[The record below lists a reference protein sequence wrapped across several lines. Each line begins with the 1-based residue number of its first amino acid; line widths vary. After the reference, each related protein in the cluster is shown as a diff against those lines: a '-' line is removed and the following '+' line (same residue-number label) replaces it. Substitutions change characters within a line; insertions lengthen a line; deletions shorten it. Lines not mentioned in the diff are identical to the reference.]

1 MNRIHDLTE
10 RYQHIHFI
18 GIGGVSMSALAEIMR
33 LRGHCVTGSDNSE
46 SPAVHHLRDNGVT
59 VYLGHKE
66 SQVEGADLVVYTAAI
81 SPDNP
86 ELLEAKRLGIPVVE
100 RAVFLGWILRCYGCP
115 IGVSGTHGKTTCT
128 SMISQILLEA
138 QLDPTILIGGTL
150 PLIGQNFKVG
160 ASPYVVY
167 EACEYVDSFLNF
179 VSYITVILN
188 VDADH
193 LDYFEDISAIQASF
207 LAYARLTMPG
217 GCLVANG
224 DDVNLQ
230 PVLRQYE
237 GERVLFSMKDQNADY
252 FAKLLPSPDGLPV
265 FEIYERGECV
275 GECRLQ
281 VPGRHNVMNALAACA
296 AARIV
301 GISWEVILHALSLF
315 GGAKR
320 RFERKGEF
328 RGVTVVDDYAH
339 HPSEIAATLRAAKER
354 PFSRVVCLFQPHT
367 YSRTKALWQEFVKAL
382 SAADLTILLDI
393 YAAREAPDPLVTSQA
408 LARDIPGALYAD
420 SFEQA
425 KELLLE
431 HLREGDLLITMGA
444 GDVYKVGEELLAEQQ

>member
-1 MNRIHDLTE
+1 
-10 RYQHIHFI
+10 
-18 GIGGVSMSALAEIMR
+18 MSALAEIMR
-33 LRGHCVTGSDNSE
+33 LRGHHVTGSDNSE
-46 SPAVHHLRDNGVT
+46 SDAVRHLRANGVT
-59 VYLGHKE
+59 VYHGHDAG
-66 SQVEGADLVVYTAAI
+66 QVEGADLVVYTAAI

-86 ELLEAKRLGIPVVE
+86 ELVEAKRKGIPVVE

-160 ASPYVVY
+160 ASPYAVY

-188 VDADH
+188 IDADH
-193 LDYFEDISAIQASF
+193 LDYFSDLSAIQASF

-217 GCLVANG
+217 GCLVANA
-224 DDVNLQ
+224 DDTNLR
-230 PVLRQYE
+230 PVLQQYE
-237 GERVLFSMKDQNADY
+237 GRRVLFSLQDPSADY

-265 FEIYERGECV
+265 FEIYEKGKIA
-275 GECRLQ
+275 GECRLH
-281 VPGRHNVMNALAACA
+281 VPGRHNVMNALAASA

-301 GISWEVILHALSLF
+301 DVPWEVILRALSSF
-315 GGAKR
+315 EGAKR
-320 RFERKGEF
+320 RFEKKGEF
-328 RGVTVVDDYAH
+328 GGVTVVDDYAH
-339 HPSEIAATLRAAKER
+339 HPSEISATLKAAKER

-367 YSRTKALWQEFVKAL
+367 YSRTKALWGDFVKAL
-382 SAADLTILLDI
+382 SAADLPILLDI

-420 SFEQA
+420 SFETA
-425 KELLLE
+425 KKILREN
-431 HLREGDLLITMGA
+431 LREGDLLITMGA
-444 GDVYKVGEELLAEQQ
+444 GDVYKVGEELLAE